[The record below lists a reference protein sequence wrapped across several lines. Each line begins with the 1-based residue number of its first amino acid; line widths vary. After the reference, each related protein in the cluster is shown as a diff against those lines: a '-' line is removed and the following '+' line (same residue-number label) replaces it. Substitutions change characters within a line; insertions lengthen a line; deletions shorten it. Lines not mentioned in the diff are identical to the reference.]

1 MTRAA
6 PMSAAAKLRLVVVL
20 GLTQMV
26 WTLAMDLYLPSFLQ
40 IRDDFGTSAAL
51 VQATLTGAFL
61 GMTAGQLLTGPVS
74 DAVGRKRPL
83 LVVLL
88 MHVASSVVCALAP
101 SIEVLIVGRVFQG
114 MASAASGIIILA
126 VLRDSFSGPELIRML
141 ARLAM
146 VNGTA
151 IVFAPSLGA
160 LLLEIMSWRGLF
172 WVLAGYG
179 ALTVVLIA
187 SALREPERHAP
198 GGPVLSVTLRNYRA
212 LLADRVF
219 LATVLVAALVWASMF
234 TYLASSAFL
243 FQGLFGLSATE
254 YAIVF
259 ASHGGLMVVGAQ
271 VSARLARRVSAARI
285 AVGAGIAM
293 CVSAAV
299 LVGSA
304 VLLPGAGFLGLL
316 VPLWFFTTAL
326 GMFNP
331 ASQALALKDHQPR
344 SGTAA
349 SLLGASNAGLGAL
362 ISPLPGLIGVG
373 TMLPTVGIMLT
384 CQLLALGGL
393 LLVVRPAAKADRLA
407 ARGVPASAGNA

>member
-1 MTRAA
+1 MTRAG
-6 PMSAAAKLRLVVVL
+6 KLRLVVVL

-26 WTLAMDLYLPSFLQ
+26 WTLAMDLYLPSFLE
-40 IRDDFGTSAAL
+40 IRDDLGTSAAL

-83 LVVLL
+83 LVVLAV
-88 MHVASSVVCALAP
+88 HVLSSAVCALAP
-101 SIEVLIVGRVFQG
+101 TIEVLIAGRVSQG

-126 VLRDSFSGPELIRML
+126 VLRDSFAGPELIRML

-160 LLLEIMSWRGLF
+160 LLLEVMSWRGIF

-187 SALREPERHAP
+187 LALREPERQAP
-198 GGPVLSVTLRNYRA
+198 GGRVLSVTLANYTT
-212 LLADRVF
+212 LLCDRVF
-219 LATVLVAALVWASMF
+219 LATVAVAALVWASMF

-243 FQGLFGLSATE
+243 FQGLYGLSATE
-254 YAIVF
+254 YALVF
-259 ASHGGLMVVGAQ
+259 ASHGGLMVLGAQ

-285 AVGAGIAM
+285 AVGAGVAM
-293 CVSAAV
+293 CVSAVA

-331 ASQALALKDHQPR
+331 ASQALALKDHKQR

-362 ISPLPGLIGVG
+362 ISPLPGLIGLG
-373 TMLPTVGIMLT
+373 SMLPTVGIMLA
-384 CQLLALGGL
+384 CQLLAISVL
-393 LLVVRPAAKADRLA
+393 LLAVAPAAATDRRA
-407 ARGVPASAGNA
+407 ARGVGAPLSRS